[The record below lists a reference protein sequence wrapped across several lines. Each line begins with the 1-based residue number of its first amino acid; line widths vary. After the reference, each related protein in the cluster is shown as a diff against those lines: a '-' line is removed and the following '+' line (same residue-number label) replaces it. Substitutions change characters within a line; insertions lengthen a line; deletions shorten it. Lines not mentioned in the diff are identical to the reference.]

1 MANTIALADK
11 YASMI
16 DEVYASVSKSIDLET
31 PARVGDFV
39 GANAVKYFKIAM
51 DGLGDYGRNTGYS
64 TGEVNGSW
72 EVLTLAQD
80 RGRSFQVDNMDN
92 EETLNQAF
100 GQLAGEF
107 ERTKVVPELDSYRF
121 AKIAGTAGIGSATPA
136 TLSSATVV
144 AAIDAAIT
152 TMDEAEVP
160 EEGRILYLTPVVYSY
175 LKNSTAVTRFVQSAD
190 MAIDRNIE
198 MFDTM
203 KVVKVPQTRFY
214 TKIDLVAGSTAGTG
228 GYIKNVATGKD
239 INFMIIHPG
248 SVIAV
253 TKLAKPR
260 IFDPSVNQEADAYK
274 FDYRRYHDIFVLDNK
289 LKGIY
294 LHNKA

>member
-1 MANTIALADK
+1 MANTIALANK

-16 DEVYASVSKSIDLET
+16 DEVYASVSKTIDLET

-39 GANAVKYFKIAM
+39 GANAVRYFKLSM
-51 DGLGDYGRNTGYS
+51 DGLGDYGRNTGYAV
-64 TGEVNGSW
+64 GEVNGSW

-107 ERTKVVPELDSYRF
+107 ERVKVVPELDAYRF
-121 AKIAGTAGIGSATPA
+121 SKIAQTSGIGAATPA
-136 TLSSATVV
+136 TLTSSTVV

-152 TMDEAEVP
+152 TMDEAEIP
-160 EEGRILYLTPVVYSY
+160 EDGRILYLTPSVYGY
-175 LKNSTAVTRFVQSAD
+175 LKSSTAVTRFVQGAD
-190 MAIDRNIE
+190 LEFDRNIE

-203 KVVKVPQTRFY
+203 KIVKVPQTRFY
-214 TKIDLVAGSTAGTG
+214 TKIDLNAGATAGAG

-260 IFDPSVNQEADAYK
+260 IFDPSVNQDADAYK
-274 FDYRRYHDIFVLDNK
+274 FDYRRYHDLFVLGNK
-289 LKGIY
+289 VEGIY
-294 LHNKA
+294 MHNKG